1 MDRRSTVEKVIIGV
15 LVGIASVGLLI
26 LLAPFI
32 IGALA
37 MVGGC
42 ALVFAPFLIP
52 IGLGIFLGYFL
63 GRRRGD

>member
-1 MDRRSTVEKVIIGV
+1 MDRRSTAEKVIIGI

-37 MVGGC
+37 MIGGFT
-42 ALVFAPFLIP
+42 LVFAPFLIP
-52 IGLGIFLGYFL
+52 LGVAIFLGYFL
-63 GRRRGD
+63 GRRRDD